1 LAKPKFTKYFWR
13 NFSMAFTAHTRKKIA
28 VIGAGFVGSTTAHW
42 AAQKEIAD
50 VVLLDINEG
59 AAIGKTLDLAQAA
72 SMEMF
77 DTKIKG
83 TSNYADIANS
93 DVVIVTAGMPRKP
106 GMSRDELIGI
116 NAKIVKDVCA
126 GIKQHA
132 PDSIVIV
139 VCNPMDVMALYAK
152 QQLGFP
158 RERVLGMGGC
168 LDSARFRTFIA
179 EECGVYYKDVT
190 GVVVGN
196 HGDAMVP
203 LVRTASVGSVPL
215 IDMLPAD
222 KIAAIVQR
230 TKTAGAEIGGHLKTG
245 SAYYAPA
252 RGAIEMAE
260 AILKDQKRV
269 LPVAVE
275 LKGEFGVN
283 DGMMVGVMCVIG
295 GKGLEK
301 IIDYKFNA
309 DEKAEFEKSVNA
321 VRTLCEGLKA
331 VQ

>member
-1 LAKPKFTKYFWR
+1 
-13 NFSMAFTAHTRKKIA
+13 MAHTRKKIA

-42 AAQKEIAD
+42 AAQKELGD
-50 VVLLDINEG
+50 VVLLDVNEG
-59 AAIGKTLDLAQAA
+59 AAIGKSLDLFQSAPI
-72 SMEMF
+72 EMF
-77 DTKIKG
+77 DSKVKG
-83 TSNYADIANS
+83 TSNYADIANA
-93 DVVIVTAGMPRKP
+93 DVVIITAGMPRKP
-106 GMSRDELIGI
+106 GMSRDELVGI

-132 PDSIVIV
+132 PNSTVIV
-139 VCNPMDVMALYAK
+139 VCNPMDVMAVYAK

-168 LDSARFRTFIA
+168 LDSARFRAFIA
-179 EECGVYYKDVT
+179 EELNVSIKDVT
-190 GVVVGN
+190 GVVLGN

-215 IDMLPAD
+215 MDLLPAD
-222 KIAAIVQR
+222 KISAIVAR
-230 TKTAGAEIGGHLKTG
+230 TKQAGAEIGGHLKTG
-245 SAYYAPA
+245 SAYYAPS

-275 LKGEFGVN
+275 LNGEFGVN
-283 DGMMVGVMCVIG
+283 DKLMVGVMCVIG
-295 GKGLEK
+295 GNGLEK
-301 IIDYKFNA
+301 IVDYKFNA
-309 DEKAEFEKSVNA
+309 DEKAEFEKSVEA
-321 VRTLCEGLKA
+321 VRALVSILKT

>member
-1 LAKPKFTKYFWR
+1 
-13 NFSMAFTAHTRKKIA
+13 MAHTRKKIA

-42 AAQKEIAD
+42 AAQKELGD
-50 VVLLDINEG
+50 VVLLDVNEG
-59 AAIGKTLDLAQAA
+59 AAIGKSLDLAQAA
-72 SMEMF
+72 TIEMF
-77 DTKIKG
+77 DTKVKG
-83 TSNYADIANS
+83 TSNYADIKDA
-93 DVVIVTAGMPRKP
+93 DIVIVTAGMPRKP

-126 GIKQHA
+126 GIKANA
-132 PDSIVIV
+132 PNSIVIV

-179 EECGVYYKDVT
+179 EECGVSYKDVT

-230 TKTAGAEIGGHLKTG
+230 TKSAGAEIGGHLKTG
-245 SAYYAPA
+245 SAYYAPS
-252 RGAIEMAE
+252 RGAVEMAE

-295 GKGLEK
+295 GRGLEK

-321 VRTLCEGLKA
+321 VRTLCEGLKT